1 MESDKVEKKTKQQL
15 KEQYENLNPA
25 ELKRRIDKLQEKLS
39 KLYLKRQRENAI
51 TDRISRI
58 SNTQNETDFENNNFS
73 EATKQISYRKLNEA
87 TRRLL
92 PA

>member
-58 SNTQNETDFENNNFS
+58 SNTQNELTLKIIISVRQPNKFHIEN
-73 EATKQISYRKLNEA
+73 
-87 TRRLL
+87 
-92 PA
+92 